1 VPDEQAPFRWS
12 RNLFT
17 TFFDEFLRVN
27 GAEVLDNPASQEFL
41 DSLLLGR
48 QHGAVEQ
55 VGAELSKFAILNP
68 RALGG
73 DPFPGAQGSK
83 RADLRLEGFGAN

>member
-1 VPDEQAPFRWS
+1 MPDEQAPYRWS
-12 RNLFT
+12 RKLFT
-17 TFFDEFLRVN
+17 RFFDEFLRVIV
-27 GAEVLDNPASQEFL
+27 ADVLDNPASQEFL
-41 DSLLLGR
+41 DSLLGR

-68 RALGG
+68 MALGG

-83 RADLRLEGFGAN
+83 RADLRVEGFGAN